1 MRALRRI
8 LQVFAIVGTLLVGI
22 VAISLIVSQ
31 TPWFRDWLRRYVV
44 RESKQYLNGELS
56 IGSLGG
62 NLLFGVQVNDIALD
76 VSGERVVAAKNIE
89 VDYSILEMI
98 SKGVVLNEIRL
109 VEPVVRLEKTA
120 EGWNLGQ
127 LVKEQAQEADRE
139 GPGTPLAL
147 ESIRIDD
154 GRVLIDDGG
163 QEDGLNLPERI
174 EDLDLRAS
182 YEYAPVHYSIVVD
195 RANLRASSPQFAL
208 KELTGKIAVR
218 DDNLYVD
225 NLVVR
230 TGESSVT
237 LDGVVENYLETPV
250 AKVTT
255 TGHVSLPEIGRI
267 VPAAAGYDLHPRF
280 TIAATGPAEALEM
293 KVDVQSE
300 AGTVRGDLTAD
311 VQAPDLA
318 ARGAIELQG
327 LNLAPVL
334 KDPEARTDVTGRAE
348 LDVQVAGEPAS
359 APLTDRMTGTFRF
372 TGPTVM
378 AAGYQA
384 SDVEVAG
391 EFAPPRIVLNG
402 RAAAYGGS
410 ATARG
415 FIVPPADG
423 RELAF
428 ELRGTAS
435 NLNLQNLPP
444 DTGAPALT
452 TDLSVAS
459 YEVSGAD
466 GRMTGNATLN
476 RSTVEGA
483 TIADGTTARFAT
495 GADGVSFG
503 AAGAI
508 ASLDLPRI
516 GKALDVPALADPQY
530 AGEIN
535 AEFDISGAMPPAGR
549 APEGTSALSTMTLDA
564 TGTLRDSRI
573 MGGVLPQLEFEA
585 HLANGAVQ
593 ARATGEF
600 TGFNPG
606 AIAAR
611 QALEGAVSGRVDL
624 NAAIADVAGP
634 IGPDDVTA
642 SGTVTLDRS
651 EIGGLRIDGATVD
664 GSYAN
669 QVADLTKLRIDGPD
683 LKVDAS
689 GRLALDK
696 SSSSNL
702 SYHVEAT
709 SLETLG
715 TLAGQTE
722 LTGSAVLDGT
732 VTGNAASLQTTGTLD
747 GSNLGYGENNA
758 LDLDTRYTV
767 TIPDLNVAQAQVE
780 ASSKATFVK
789 AGGMEINLLTAD
801 TTYTGDR
808 LRFTTHV
815 EQEARELDASGEVIL
830 HPDHQELHLPE
841 LAVRTQGVE
850 WRTANAAQP
859 GDPALKNVATV
870 KYGGDR
876 IELENVRL
884 VSGSQV
890 LEVTGA
896 LALNG
901 EAPSGD
907 LKVHAEGVDLAQ
919 LETLLLIDRGLAGSL
934 SADATISGTAQSPI
948 VHGRV
953 EIREGAFGSYTYDS
967 LDANIDYRGTRVGV
981 DATLQQ
987 SPTEA
992 ITVKGT
998 VPTSLFQASET
1009 GGHVPPAEGDV
1020 VDLQIKST
1028 PIALGLVQGFTTQL
1042 TNVTGTL
1049 EADVRVTGSG
1059 QDPHLQGYVDIKNG
1073 AFGVPAT
1080 GISYTGLDTRLELS
1094 EDTISI
1100 RKFSITDEEGAPLT
1114 VSGEL
1119 AVHAKE
1125 VGAVD
1130 ISIAAD
1136 NFELIDNE
1144 LGDVGVDSD
1153 IRITGE
1159 LRRPVVKGSI
1169 RLEAGRLE
1177 VDRILALTYDPYA
1190 VEGLPPVVS
1199 AERTV
1204 EESGSAL
1211 EATEAALRRAQ
1222 SSAASGGETPTE
1234 GTGAAGEAGEEE
1246 AGGAL
1251 DPVAL
1256 DLNVVIPDNLVL
1268 RGNDL
1273 RPGGP
1278 TGAALGD
1285 LNITVGGD
1293 LQVVKEA
1300 GGELRLLGTVRTI
1313 RGTYEF
1319 QGRRF
1324 DLQREGTVRFMGEP
1338 QPNPAL
1344 DITATRVIPNTGVEA
1359 RVTIQGTVK
1368 APQLSL
1374 SSNPPL
1380 EESDILALI
1389 VFNRPVNEL
1398 GTGEKSSLAATAGGI
1413 ATGFIAAPLGESI
1426 GRALDL
1432 DLFEITTTTDEGD
1445 LGAGLTLGQQIG
1457 DRAFFKMRQQFGERN
1472 VTEFLLEYRLTDFLR
1487 LQTTAA
1493 PESTGSANRIGQR
1506 RIERAGIDL
1515 IFFFSY

>member
-56 IGSLGG
+56 IGSIGG
-62 NLLFGVQVNDIALD
+62 NLFFGVQVNDIALD
-76 VSGERVVAAKNIE
+76 MSGQRVVAAKQIE
-89 VDYSILEMI
+89 VDYSLLEMI

-163 QEDGLNLPERI
+163 GENGLNLPERI

-195 RANLRASSPQFAL
+195 RANLRASAPQFTL

-225 NLVVR
+225 NLVVQ
-230 TGESSVT
+230 TGESSLTV
-237 LDGVVENYLETPV
+237 DGVVENYLQTPV

-255 TGHVSLPEIGRI
+255 TGHVSLPEVGRL

-280 TIAATGPAEALEM
+280 TIAASGPAEALEL
-293 KVDVQSE
+293 KLDVQSE

-334 KDPEARTDVTGRAE
+334 KDPEGRTDVTGRAE
-348 LDVQVAGEPAS
+348 LDVKVAGEPAS

-372 TGPTVM
+372 AGPTVM

-384 SDVEVAG
+384 SDVEVTG
-391 EFAPPRIVLNG
+391 KFAPPRIVLDG

-428 ELRGTAS
+428 ELRGTADD
-435 NLNLQNLPP
+435 LNLRDLPA
-444 DTGAPALT
+444 DTGAPDLT

-459 YEVSGAD
+459 YEVAGSG
-466 GRMTGNATLN
+466 GEVSGNATLN

-495 GADGVSFG
+495 GTEGVSFG

-508 ASLDLPRI
+508 ASLDLSRM
-516 GKALDVPALADPQY
+516 GKALEVPALTDPQY

-535 AEFDISGAMPPAGR
+535 ADFEISGSLPR
-549 APEGTSALSTMTLDA
+549 AERTAKGASALSTMTLDA
-564 TGTLRDSRI
+564 TGTLRDSTI
-573 MGGVLPQLEFEA
+573 MGGALPQLAFEA
-585 HLANGAVQ
+585 HLAEGAVQ
-593 ARATGEF
+593 ARAAGEF
-600 TGFNPG
+600 AGFNPG
-606 AIAAR
+606 AIAGR
-611 QALEGAVSGRVDL
+611 PALEGAVSGRVDL

-634 IGPDDVTA
+634 IGPEDVTA
-642 SGTVTLDRS
+642 KGTVTLDRS
-651 EIGGLRIDGATVD
+651 EIGGLRVDSATVD

-669 QVADLTKLRIDGPD
+669 QVADLAQLRIAGPD
-683 LKVDAS
+683 LKLDAS
-689 GRLALDK
+689 GRLALDET
-696 SSSSNL
+696 SSSNL
-702 SYHVEAT
+702 TYHLEAT

-715 TLAGQTE
+715 KLAGQTE

-758 LDLDTRYTV
+758 LDLNTRYTV
-767 TIPDLNVAQAQVE
+767 TLPDLNAAQARVE

-789 AGGMEINLLTAD
+789 AGGLEINLLTAD
-801 TTYTGDR
+801 TTYDGNTLG
-808 LRFTTHV
+808 FTTHV
-815 EQEARELDASGEVIL
+815 EQETRELDASGEVIL
-830 HPDHQELHLPE
+830 HPDHQEIHLPD

-850 WRTANAAQP
+850 WRTANPAQP
-859 GDPALKNVATV
+859 GDAALKNVATV

-884 VSGSQV
+884 VSGSQL

-896 LALNG
+896 LALKG
-901 EAPSGD
+901 ETPAGD

-919 LETLLLIDRGLAGSL
+919 LETLLLSDRGLAGTL
-934 SADATISGTAQSPI
+934 SADATVSGTAASPI
-948 VHGRV
+948 VDGRV
-953 EIREGAFGSYTYDS
+953 EIREGAFASYTYDS
-967 LDANIDYRGTRVGV
+967 LSANVDYRGTRVGV

-998 VPTSLFQASET
+998 VPMSLFQASST
-1009 GGHVPPAEGDV
+1009 GGHVPPAGGDA
-1020 VDLQIKST
+1020 VDLHITST
-1028 PIALGLVQGFTTQL
+1028 PIALGLVQGFTTAL

-1059 QDPHLQGYVDIKNG
+1059 QDPHLQGFVDIKNG

-1080 GISYTGLDTRLELS
+1080 GITYTGLDTRLELS
-1094 EDTISI
+1094 EDTVSI

-1114 VSGEL
+1114 VSGQL

-1144 LGDVGVDSD
+1144 LGDVGVNTD

-1159 LRRPVVKGSI
+1159 LRRPIIKGSV

-1199 AERTV
+1199 AERTL
-1204 EESGSAL
+1204 EDSGSAL

-1222 SSAASGGETPTE
+1222 SSAASGGETPAQPAD
-1234 GTGAAGEAGEEE
+1234 AAGEDAAE
-1246 AGGAL
+1246 AGAL

-1300 GGELRLLGTVRTI
+1300 GGDLRLLGTVRTI

-1344 DITATRVIPNTGVEA
+1344 DLTATRVIPNTGVEA
-1359 RVTIQGTVK
+1359 RVTIQGTAK

-1445 LGAGLTLGQQIG
+1445 LGAGLTVGQQIG